1 MNKQKVYLTGLMA
14 GASSKVD
21 FEIVSSL
28 LRNAG
33 FSVVLPMDQ
42 FDGMDVSQTHRAKM
56 TMRIKA
62 MLDCDVV
69 VNLDNYEKDV
79 CASCEVKL
87 ARNID
92 MPLESA
98 FNFLKRHGIKYE
110 TGTEAA
116 DM

>member
-1 MNKQKVYLTGLMA
+1 MNKQKIYLTGLLA
-14 GASSKVD
+14 GTSSKVD
-21 FEIVSSL
+21 FEIVSAL

-33 FSVVLPMDQ
+33 FTVVLPCDM
-42 FDGMDVSQTHRAKM
+42 FDGIDVSQTLREKM
-56 TMRIKA
+56 TLRIKA

-69 VNLDNYEKDV
+69 VNLDNYEKDL

-87 ARNID
+87 ARSID

-98 FNFLKRHGIKYE
+98 FNFLNRNGIKYN